1 MKSSKSATEATASS
15 IDLADDEIDDDEEM
29 DSESGFNRP
38 SKTLIA
44 AIFILTLTLSVAG
57 YAGFTLWS
65 LSDHSATA
73 EQPTAEQQEGVVTL
87 P

>member
-1 MKSSKSATEATASS
+1 MKSPESASEATAAS
-15 IDLADDEIDDDEEM
+15 IDLSDDDIDDDEEIQ
-29 DSESGFNRP
+29 SATSFRP
-38 SKTLIA
+38 SKTLLA
-44 AIFILTLTLSVAG
+44 ALFILTVTFSVAG

-73 EQPTAEQQEGVVTL
+73 EQTTAEPQEGSVTL

>member
-1 MKSSKSATEATASS
+1 MKSPEPVSEATAASS
-15 IDLADDEIDDDEEM
+15 IDLSDDAIDDDDEM
-29 DSESGFNRP
+29 ESESGFRP
-38 SKTLIA
+38 SKTLLA
-44 AIFILTLTLSVAG
+44 ALFILTLTFSIAG

-73 EQPTAEQQEGVVTL
+73 EQQPTEQQEGSVTL

>member
-1 MKSSKSATEATASS
+1 MKSSKSAPDATASS

-29 DSESGFNRP
+29 DSESGFSRP

-44 AIFILTLTLSVAG
+44 AIFILTLTFGVAG

-73 EQPTAEQQEGVVTL
+73 EQPTAEQQDGSVTM

>member
-1 MKSSKSATEATASS
+1 MKSPKSASEATTSS
-15 IDLADDEIDDDEEM
+15 IDSADAEIDDDEEM
-29 DSESGFNRP
+29 DSESGFSRP

-44 AIFILTLTLSVAG
+44 AIFILTFTLGVAG

-73 EQPTAEQQEGVVTL
+73 EQPTAEQQDGSVTV

>member
-1 MKSSKSATEATASS
+1 MKSSEPASEVTAASS
-15 IDLADDEIDDDEEM
+15 IDLTDEETDDEEM
-29 DSESGFNRP
+29 ESAPGFRP

-44 AIFILTLTLSVAG
+44 ALFILTVTLGIAG

-65 LSDHSATA
+65 LSDHSTTA
-73 EQPTAEQQEGVVTL
+73 EQPTTEQQDGSITL

>member
-1 MKSSKSATEATASS
+1 MKSHESASDATAGSS
-15 IDLADDEIDDDEEM
+15 IDLSDNEIEDEDQE
-29 DSESGFNRP
+29 SESNFTRP

-44 AIFILTLTLSVAG
+44 AISILTFTLGVAG

-73 EQPTAEQQEGVVTL
+73 EQTTSEQPEGSVTL